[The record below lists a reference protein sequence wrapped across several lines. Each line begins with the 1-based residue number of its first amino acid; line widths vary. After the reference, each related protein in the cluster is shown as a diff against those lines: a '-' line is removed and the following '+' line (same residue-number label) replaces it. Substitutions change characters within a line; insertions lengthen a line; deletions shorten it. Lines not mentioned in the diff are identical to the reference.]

1 MTHFVLKLLLMAVSK
16 VSFEKKDKALL
27 PFLYCFGIILVRK
40 IALLKMKN
48 GEYFLNRNTLI

>member
-1 MTHFVLKLLLMAVSK
+1 MTHFELKLLLMAVSK

-40 IALLKMKN
+40 IAL
-48 GEYFLNRNTLI
+48 